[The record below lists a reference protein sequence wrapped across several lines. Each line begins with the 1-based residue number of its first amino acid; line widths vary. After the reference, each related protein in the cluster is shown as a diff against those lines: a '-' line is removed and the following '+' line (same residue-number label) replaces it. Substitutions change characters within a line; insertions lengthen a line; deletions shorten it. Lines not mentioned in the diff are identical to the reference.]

1 MRTLPLGLVSCTPLP
16 RHWHGAIRPSVSESK
31 QMRQKTGCG
40 GCCCCEEE
48 EEAAAAGSAR
58 RPAAATLGVGG
69 SDADD
74 SAPASRAEA
83 GAEAQRIEAVP
94 RVFVVGA
101 AVSPATPG
109 GRNGGQLPTERERE
123 REREDEK
130 RERSGVCLFRRIVSR
145 TARLFFSPSS
155 SPLAPNGRR
164 QRCDRGQ
171 FLALQLVVP
180 LFSCSRVALQKTPK
194 RNRLSLT

>member
-101 AVSPATPG
+101 AVSLATPG

-123 REREDEK
+123 RERGREERTKRCLPFPSNCVEDGE
-130 RERSGVCLFRRIVSR
+130 II
-145 TARLFFSPSS
+145 FFSFFFP
-155 SPLAPNGRR
+155 
-164 QRCDRGQ
+164 
-171 FLALQLVVP
+171 
-180 LFSCSRVALQKTPK
+180 SCSQRPQATL
-194 RNRLSLT
+194 